1 MSRAQVDV
9 QRRGRSPVFTNVS
22 PIEAVSPQQV
32 RDALGS
38 SHNTFGDA
46 TTSLGIDQKV
56 RDFHKRIKL
65 EEFEVTPL
73 PSGRCLG
80 RVTVGGHHGND
91 FVGTAEA
98 PDSPHGQI
106 RCAAKATALAL
117 ERSTINKIALMVLAY
132 IEVEES

>member
-1 MSRAQVDV
+1 M
-9 QRRGRSPVFTNVS
+9 
-22 PIEAVSPQQV
+22 
-32 RDALGS
+32 
-38 SHNTFGDA
+38 
-46 TTSLGIDQKV
+46 GIDQTV

-117 ERSTINKIALMVLAY
+117 ERATRNKIALQVLADK
-132 IEVEES
+132 EVEESETVLVVVSFTVDRSVMLLAPYIRSLSFL